1 VQAGRQLVLT
11 SDVLI
16 AFGSAEL
23 TVNAR
28 QSLSA
33 LAGQIREADV
43 RGVVQVNGYTDD
55 VGSPA
60 RNLTLSRERALA
72 VARVLQP
79 ALAGVPVSLQPQG
92 FGETSAVASNATPK
106 GRARNRRVTIVLPR
120 S

>member
-1 VQAGRQLVLT
+1 MLT

-106 GRARNRRVTIVLPR
+106 GRARYRRVTIVLPR